1 MMKRTLPAVC
11 LLLALA
17 PWIRAQD
24 AAQAELIQKL
34 LTRIDS
40 LEKRVEELEKEK
52 SGAAVVA
59 VAPVAPAPEVA
70 QTRPAPA
77 PSPVVAPHSHDT
89 APAPEIPPG
98 DTLPQYP
105 SLKIAGFGDIDYSA
119 LNLHGPS
126 GGFGAQTLLTPHSG
140 FEEGQFVLHL
150 SSALSSKVTVF
161 SEISLTARSDAGTG
175 TPPAPGFNIELER
188 LIIRYDLNDYFK
200 LSFGRYHTPIN
211 YWNTAF
217 HHGAWLQTT
226 ISRPEMIQF
235 GGSFLPVH
243 FVGALVEGSAPAS
256 GWNLNYNVGVGNGR
270 GQVIS
275 RDGDFGDI
283 NNSRATLVNVFVKP
297 DFLYGAQ
304 MGGSFYHDQLTP
316 TTAPAAEEWIQSGH
330 LVWAKETPEFIAEF
344 ANVTHKPNNGGVTSN
359 SQAFYVQTAYRLP
372 RSLKKF
378 KPYYRFE
385 YLRVPQSD
393 AIFRNLVPSFSASTA
408 GIRYDI
414 SSFAAFK
421 AEYRNYDRRA
431 LPSFHGVFLQTS
443 FTF

>member
-17 PWIRAQD
+17 PSIRAQD
-24 AAQAELIQKL
+24 AAQTELIQKL

-52 SGAAVVA
+52 APAAAAVPA
-59 VAPVAPAPEVA
+59 LTPAPLVA
-70 QTRPAPA
+70 EAAPQTRPAP
-77 PSPVVAPHSHDT
+77 SPAEAIHSHDT

-105 SLKIAGFGDIDYSA
+105 SLKIAGFGDVDFSA
-119 LNLHGPS
+119 LNLHGPN

-150 SSALSSKVTVF
+150 SSALSQRVTVF

-175 TPPAPGFNIELER
+175 TPPATGFNVELER

-243 FVGALVEGSAPAS
+243 FVGALVEGSVPAN

-270 GQVIS
+270 GAVIS

-297 DFLYGAQ
+297 QFLYGAQ
-304 MGGSFYHDQLTP
+304 MGGSFYHDQLSP
-316 TTAPAAEEWIQSGH
+316 TTAPAAEEWIESGH
-330 LVWAKETPEFIAEF
+330 LVKAQGIARIHCRIRQR
-344 ANVTHKPNNGGVTSN
+344 NP
-359 SQAFYVQTAYRLP
+359 QTQQWRSDLQQPGLLCPDRLP
-372 RSLKKF
+372 VAEESEAVEALLPLRIPSCPPVRPHLPQHRAELLRLYRRNSL
-378 KPYYRFE
+378 RHH
-385 YLRVPQSD
+385 LLCRV
-393 AIFRNLVPSFSASTA
+393 
-408 GIRYDI
+408 
-414 SSFAAFK
+414 
-421 AEYRNYDRRA
+421 
-431 LPSFHGVFLQTS
+431 
-443 FTF
+443 